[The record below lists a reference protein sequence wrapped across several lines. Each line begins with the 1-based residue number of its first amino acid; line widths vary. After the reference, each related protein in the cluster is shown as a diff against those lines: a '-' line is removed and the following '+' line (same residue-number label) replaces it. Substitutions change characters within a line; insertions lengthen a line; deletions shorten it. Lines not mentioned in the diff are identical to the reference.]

1 MSENDTVRCDK
12 DVVFICDMDGCIYD
26 VDGCILLNRIQPSVQ
41 LLVVFRTLNKLRTH
55 RTYSTEHT
63 IQNMIVWIAF
73 YSANPVEILHWLYFR
88 DNVKVSL
95 FYTTL
100 NTTL

>member
-41 LLVVFRTLNKLRTH
+41 LLVVFCTLHKLRMACFTTKKH
-55 RTYSTEHT
+55 
-63 IQNMIVWIAF
+63 I
-73 YSANPVEILHWLYFR
+73 VEI
-88 DNVKVSL
+88 
-95 FYTTL
+95 T
-100 NTTL
+100 